1 MAVSDDVCRFAFE
14 RSERGLAV
22 VSLPDARFVEVNERF
37 CTFAGRN
44 RDEISGS
51 QWSLIAGMHDM
62 DLIKSKIE
70 AYASQLGGP
79 FCCDVSVQASF
90 DCDTSPCLVLI
101 EVQDVTERRS
111 SERQAKLRAEE
122 MEAVLDAVPAAIWLA
137 HDATGGRI
145 SGNNVSREWLKMPH
159 TASFLASDTRL
170 QEMQWLATADTK
182 GNPLDAS
189 DIPIM
194 RAARGEKVDNFLGQI
209 ILSDGQRR
217 HIFGNARPLFGAD
230 GKPRG
235 AVSAF
240 IDITDHMR
248 AEARQHLLARE
259 VDHRAR
265 NILSVVQAI
274 IQLTKAPTVDV
285 FRQGLTGRIGSL
297 ARVHTLISDSQWSR
311 IDLCLL
317 VTVEL
322 TPFGLGQDTEEV
334 GSRISISGPDVRL
347 TPPAAQALSLVL
359 HELATNAAKYGALTS
374 PKGKI
379 RVDWDWTGERNDT
392 FSLCWR
398 EYDGQPAMQ
407 PDTNGFGGTLIRTSI
422 EDQLN
427 GKVSYRWLD
436 DGLKVELS
444 CPVGDVTDTPPVTHT

>member
-37 CTFAGRN
+37 CTFASRN
-44 RDEISGS
+44 RDEIAGS
-51 QWSLIAGMHDM
+51 QWSLIAGMHDL

-90 DCDTSPCLVLI
+90 DCDTSPSLVLI
-101 EVQDVTERRS
+101 EVQDVTKRRS

-122 MEAVLDAVPAAIWLA
+122 LKTVFDAVPAAIWIA
-137 HDATGGRI
+137 HDERGARVTC
-145 SGNNVSREWLKMPH
+145 NNVSREWLQMPSEKSTGFTD
-159 TASFLASDTRL
+159 TAGL
-170 QEMQWLATADTK
+170 QWVGTVTA
-182 GNPLDAS
+182 GGSLLDLPQS
-189 DIPIM
+189 PTL
-194 RAARGEKVDNFLGQI
+194 RAARGEKVDNFQGQI
-209 ILSDGQRR
+209 MLSDGQKR
-217 HIFGNARPLFGAD
+217 HVFGNARPLFDAD

-240 IDITDHMR
+240 IDITDLKR
-248 AEARQHLLARE
+248 AEAREHILARE

-274 IQLTKAPTVDV
+274 IQLTNAPTIDA

-317 VTVEL
+317 ATVEL

-379 RVDWDWTGERNDT
+379 RVDWDWTGERSDT

-407 PDTNGFGGTLIRTSI
+407 PDTSGFGGTLIRTSI

-444 CPVGDVTDTPPVTHT
+444 CPVGDVMDTPPVAHT